1 LPNVDLWVF
10 SAPVEAIGQINSILA
25 EFGASGSF
33 YGQPL
38 EVNTVQ
44 LRVQVEIPEDQIP
57 ALVSTIAK
65 TTAIFELNSFADYSE
80 RYMHHPSLG
89 ICRNEFDQAGEVVL
103 RVGQL
108 EQLLLETRGNLS
120 DFSRGF
126 RRLTGVPW
134 LDLVEPYRKVAEYA
148 IALPRAV

>member
-10 SAPVEAIGQINSILA
+10 SAPVEAMAQINSILA
-25 EFGASGSF
+25 EFGMPASF

-44 LRVQVEIPEDQIP
+44 LRCQAELNEDQVP
-57 ALVSTIAK
+57 QLVAELAK
-65 TTAIFELNSFADYSE
+65 TKAAFELNSFSDYSE
-80 RYMHHPSLG
+80 RYLHHPSLG

>member
-1 LPNVDLWVF
+1 M
-10 SAPVEAIGQINSILA
+10 AQINSILA

-44 LRVQVEIPEDQIP
+44 LRIEADLPEHQIP
-57 ALVSTIAK
+57 GLVTSLVK
-65 TTAIFELNSFADYSE
+65 TKATFELNSYSEYSE
-80 RYMHHPSLG
+80 RYLHHPSLG

-134 LDLVEPYRKVAEYA
+134 LDLVEPYRKVAEYS

>member
-1 LPNVDLWVF
+1 M
-10 SAPVEAIGQINSILA
+10 SA
-25 EFGASGSF
+25 SF

-44 LRVQVEIPEDQIP
+44 LRSQTELPEHQIP
-57 ALVSTIAK
+57 QLVVALAK
-65 TTAIFELNSFADYSE
+65 TKATFELNSFADYSE
-80 RYMHHPSLG
+80 RYLHHPSLG

-134 LDLVEPYRKVAEYA
+134 LDLVEPYRKVAEHA
-148 IALPRAV
+148 IALPKAV

>member
-10 SAPVEAIGQINSILA
+10 SAPVEAMGQINSILA

-44 LRVQVEIPEDQIP
+44 LRTQVDLPEHKIPD
-57 ALVSTIAK
+57 LVSSLSK
-65 TTAIFELNSFADYSE
+65 TKAIFELNSFAEYSE
-80 RYMHHPSLG
+80 RFLHHPSLG

>member
-1 LPNVDLWVF
+1 M
-10 SAPVEAIGQINSILA
+10 GQINSILA

-44 LRVQVEIPEDQIP
+44 LRTQVDLPEHKIPD
-57 ALVSTIAK
+57 LVSSLAK
-65 TTAIFELNSFADYSE
+65 TRAIFELNSFAEYSE
-80 RYMHHPSLG
+80 RFLHHPSLG

-103 RVGQL
+103 RAGQL

>member
-1 LPNVDLWVF
+1 
-10 SAPVEAIGQINSILA
+10 
-25 EFGASGSF
+25 
-33 YGQPL
+33 
-38 EVNTVQ
+38 
-44 LRVQVEIPEDQIP
+44 
-57 ALVSTIAK
+57 
-65 TTAIFELNSFADYSE
+65 
-80 RYMHHPSLG
+80 
-89 ICRNEFDQAGEVVL
+89 VVL

-120 DFSRGF
+120 DFTRGF

>member
-1 LPNVDLWVF
+1 M
-10 SAPVEAIGQINSILA
+10 GQINSILA

-44 LRVQVEIPEDQIP
+44 LRTQAGLLEHQIP
-57 ALVSTIAK
+57 DLVSSLAK
-65 TTAIFELNSFADYSE
+65 TKAIFELNSFAEYSE
-80 RYMHHPSLG
+80 RFLHHPSLG

-126 RRLTGVPW
+126 RRLTGVRW

>member
-1 LPNVDLWVF
+1 M
-10 SAPVEAIGQINSILA
+10 SA
-25 EFGASGSF
+25 SF

-44 LRVQVEIPEDQIP
+44 LRSQTELPEEQIP
-57 ALVSTIAK
+57 QLVASLAK
-65 TTAIFELNSFADYSE
+65 TKATFELNSFADYSE
-80 RYMHHPSLG
+80 RYLHHQSLG

>member
-1 LPNVDLWVF
+1 M
-10 SAPVEAIGQINSILA
+10 GQINSILA
-25 EFGASGSF
+25 EFGLPGSF

-44 LRVQVEIPEDQIP
+44 LRSQADLPDERIPQ
-57 ALVSTIAK
+57 LVSLLAK
-65 TTAIFELNSFADYSE
+65 TKATFELNSYGDYSE
-80 RYMHHPSLG
+80 RYLHHPSLG

-108 EQLLLETRGNLS
+108 EQLILEIRGNLS

>member
-1 LPNVDLWVF
+1 M
-10 SAPVEAIGQINSILA
+10 GQITSILA
-25 EFGASGSF
+25 EFGVSGSF

-38 EVNTVQ
+38 EVNTIQ
-44 LRVQVEIPEDQIP
+44 LRVQADLPEHKIPD
-57 ALVSTIAK
+57 LVSSLAK
-65 TTAIFELNSFADYSE
+65 TKAIFEVNSFAAYSE
-80 RYMHHPSLG
+80 RFLHHPSLG

-134 LDLVEPYRKVAEYA
+134 LDLVEPYRKVAGYA

>member
-1 LPNVDLWVF
+1 M
-10 SAPVEAIGQINSILA
+10 GQIKTILA
-25 EFGASGSF
+25 EFGAPAVF
-33 YGQPL
+33 TGQPL

-44 LRVQVEIPEDQIP
+44 LRLAFEIQHQAIP
-57 ALVSTIAK
+57 DLVVNLARLK
-65 TTAIFELNSFADYSE
+65 TTFELNSYSE
-80 RYMHHPSLG
+80 HPERYLHHPSLG
-89 ICRNEFDQAGEVVL
+89 ICRPEVDEAGGVVL
-103 RVGQL
+103 RAGQL

-148 IALPRAV
+148 VALPRAV

>member
-1 LPNVDLWVF
+1 M
-10 SAPVEAIGQINSILA
+10 GQINSILA
-25 EFGASGSF
+25 EFGLSGSF

-44 LRVQVEIPEDQIP
+44 LRSRADIP
-57 ALVSTIAK
+57 AERVPQLVSVLAK
-65 TTAIFELNSFADYSE
+65 TKATFELNSYADYSE
-80 RYMHHPSLG
+80 RYLHHPSLG

-108 EQLLLETRGNLS
+108 EQLLLDTRGNLS